1 MTSHHGQ
8 VQEPYGCQ
16 LACDAPGV
24 SAQLRPLERQACF
37 KGGALKRR
45 QDVMQGGRGASGNAA
60 ARLTF
65 ALE

>member
-1 MTSHHGQ
+1 
-8 VQEPYGCQ
+8 
-16 LACDAPGV
+16 V